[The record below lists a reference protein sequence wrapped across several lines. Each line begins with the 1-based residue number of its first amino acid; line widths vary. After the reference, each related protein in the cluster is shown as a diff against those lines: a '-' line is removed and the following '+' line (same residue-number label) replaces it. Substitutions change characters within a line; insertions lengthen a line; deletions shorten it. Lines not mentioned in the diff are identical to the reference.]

1 MKYNWRCAFL
11 TNESTIRLLRSKL
24 RVYKTGYWKA
34 AEKGDK
40 AEAKKWKDGYMSTR
54 ERIIRLKES

>member
-1 MKYNWRCAFL
+1 L